1 MVKALILV
9 AALALAG
16 CSSRPDGSFPSN
28 PRSVWCTHNFP
39 RRDARS
45 DTPRT
50 DLDEINRH
58 NAQGVAWCGWKP

>member
-9 AALALAG
+9 AMLAG
-16 CSSRPDGSFPSN
+16 CGSTGDSPLPSN
-28 PRSVWCTHNFP
+28 PRSIWCTHNFP

-45 DTPRT
+45 DTLRT